1 DVSKSKIFGQY
12 RTVKLGVHSRCGEN
26 YFHLGPEDKPAAA
39 KVIVERLDAQSVPGN
54 KETLLS
60 SVPNR
65 KGEHASEVLNAV
77 ATVFLVQV
85 DNRLSIAMGPV
96 FMATA
101 HQIVAQAGMVIDF
114 AVKDHPDGTIFIADW
129 LMPGSKV
136 HDAQAAHPY
145 SN

>member
-1 DVSKSKIFGQY
+1 DVSKCKIFGQY
-12 RTVKLGVHSRCGEN
+12 GTVKLGVHSRCGEN
-26 YFHLGPEDKPAAA
+26 YFHLGPEDKLAAT
-39 KVIVERLDAQSVPGN
+39 KMIVERLDAQSVPGN
-54 KETLLS
+54 KETSLS

-65 KGEHASEVLNAV
+65 KGEHPSEVLNAV

-85 DNRLSIAMGPV
+85 DNRLSITMGPV

-101 HQIVAQAGMVIDF
+101 HQIFAQSGMVIDF
-114 AVKDHPDGTIFIADW
+114 AVKDDPDRAIFIADR

-145 SN
+145 TN